1 MLYPYKYPKA
11 KIQNLQ
17 SFVNYIMLEV
27 VLRARKISAAE
38 FSVSFVIPKYV
49 PLVIDIND
57 DYVLT
62 PISEMYKR
70 AKKLDSFH
78 LRLLRKAI
86 YENNK
91 IEELCEGTYTPIS
104 YKYLES
110 CFKQDFEV
118 EMLGYI
124 KTFCTKLYEKCLSL
138 KPIYDRY
145 GKLKDY
151 HDILVQDDDR
161 CHCCGNTTLVTKYA
175 TVRNAFDHY
184 LAKQTYP
191 FVSVNFKNLVPSCYV
206 CNTSYKRTKDVLFF
220 RGKRQRVFY
229 PFTSKI
235 YTIKFQVIF
244 KPSVIYTREIKPE
257 DLNIQCFCVGHQKET
272 DNWMRIYSIQERYKS
287 KCCSKAFKAD
297 LERIID
303 EASSKKRSVEE
314 NLSLLEDN
322 IEGDMNFIKVPFFK
336 AALETLKVD

>member
-11 KIQNLQ
+11 IIQHLQ

-27 VLRARKISAAE
+27 VLRAKKISASK
-38 FSVSFVIPKYV
+38 FSVSLVIPKYV
-49 PLVIDIND
+49 PLVTDIND
-57 DYVLT
+57 DYVFT

-91 IEELCEGTYTPIS
+91 IEELCEGAYTPIS

-110 CFKQDFEV
+110 LFKQDFEV

-151 HDILVQDDDR
+151 HDVLVQDDDR
-161 CHCCGNTTLVTKYA
+161 CHCCGNTTLVTKFD

-191 FVSVNFKNLVPSCYV
+191 FVSVNFKNLVPLCYN
-206 CNTSYKRTKDVLFF
+206 CNSLYKRGKDVLFF
-220 RGKRQRVFY
+220 RGKRQKAFY
-229 PFTSKI
+229 PFTTKSYDIKI
-235 YTIKFQVIF
+235 QITFR
-244 KPSVIYTREIKPE
+244 PSVIYTKEVKPA
-257 DLNIQCFCVGHQKET
+257 DFDIQCTCVGHQEET
-272 DNWMRIYSIQERYKS
+272 NNWMRIYSIRKRYKS
-287 KCCSKAFKAD
+287 KCCNHTFKVD

-303 EASSKKRSVEE
+303 EASMHKRSVEE
-314 NLSLLEDN
+314 SLSLLEN
-322 IEGDMNFIKVPFFK
+322 NLEGDMNFLKVPFFR
-336 AALETLKVD
+336 AALETLSVK